1 MRKPTM
7 QTLRFLTLALALSWT
22 LIAASQARSQMQ
34 RMMDQLDLSADQKA
48 KVDPILDD
56 EAKQLRALRGDTSPD
71 AVKQKAEIRKAT
83 DAKIKPL
90 LTGEQWAKL
99 EQLREERRKQGKKK
113 Q

>member
-1 MRKPTM
+1 M
-7 QTLRFLTLALALSWT
+7 LALALSWES
-22 LIAASQARSQMQ
+22 IAAPQARSQMQ
-34 RMMDQLDLSADQKA
+34 RMVDQLDLSVDQKA

-56 EAKQLRALRGDTSPD
+56 EAKQLRALRGDTSAD
-71 AVKQKAEIRKAT
+71 AVKQKSEIRKAR

-90 LTGEQWAKL
+90 LTDQQWKKL